1 MNILNLEILEL
12 MDPNGLS
19 HASCMNFS
27 DINAKVNFMHSV
39 GLVPNNV
46 VVVLIFLLLMSLPS
60 PSIGIF

>member
-1 MNILNLEILEL
+1 
-12 MDPNGLS
+12 MDTNGLS